1 MPQKV
6 RGHGEGTIIQ
16 RPDGS
21 WLAAISL
28 GNDANGKRLRKY
40 IRGKTKSE
48 VTNELTKLQ
57 GQKLAGTLID
67 TGRMTVGDLLIKWLE
82 ESAPEKA
89 GPTTVYRYRGLVE
102 KHILPLIGTV
112 KLSELKPLHV
122 QMMLSSMTKNNA
134 GAETRRYA
142 FQVIRRAF
150 NVAIRW
156 DLLIR
161 NPCHRIDAPKVVRR
175 DISPLTVEQAKKLFT
190 VAEGFRNGAIFVV
203 AVTTGLRK
211 GELLALHWE
220 DVDLEKGLLSVKR
233 SLEELNGTLRLK
245 EPKSKSG
252 KRMLKLSALAVSSLW
267 DLKAKQMA
275 EGLAACRIVFAN
287 RSGDFLRRSNFD
299 QGIWKPCRLAAGIPE
314 TVVFHDLRHT
324 SASILFK
331 MGTHPKI
338 VQAQLGHSKI
348 GLTMDTYSHLMPG
361 MEGQAAA
368 HMDSVLGTKCG

>member
-275 EGLAACRIVFAN
+275 EGLAACHGGAGRRPRRPLEGLHAAD
-287 RSGDFLRRSNFD
+287 GDR
-299 QGIWKPCRLAAGIPE
+299 A
-314 TVVFHDLRHT
+314 
-324 SASILFK
+324 
-331 MGTHPKI
+331 
-338 VQAQLGHSKI
+338 QAR
-348 GLTMDTYSHLMPG
+348 
-361 MEGQAAA
+361 AAA
-368 HMDSVLGTKCG
+368 RRRILVGRRCRSAGAGQFALQPKAGRHAGGGFIPHCDRPEGW